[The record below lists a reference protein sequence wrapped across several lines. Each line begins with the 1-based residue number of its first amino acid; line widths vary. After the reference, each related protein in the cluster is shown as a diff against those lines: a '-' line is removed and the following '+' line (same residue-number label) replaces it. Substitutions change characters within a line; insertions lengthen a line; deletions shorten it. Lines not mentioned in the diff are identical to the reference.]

1 MKMIENL
8 IRKNNNR
15 ATNKYKIKIK
25 IYFLFRP
32 IYNIINYNNNK
43 FQTVGEKF
51 QT

>member
-1 MKMIENL
+1 MKTIENL

-15 ATNKYKIKIK
+15 ATNKYKIK